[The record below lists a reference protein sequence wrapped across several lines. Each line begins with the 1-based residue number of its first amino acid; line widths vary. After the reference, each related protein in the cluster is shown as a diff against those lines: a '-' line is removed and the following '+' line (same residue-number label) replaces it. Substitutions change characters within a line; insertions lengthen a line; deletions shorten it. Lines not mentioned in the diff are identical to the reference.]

1 MRVMRVCTAISS
13 RPSGAGASGYFL
25 ALFLLAAALTGAGVF
40 RGHAQSPA
48 QLSGSDGVAAQAK
61 VAASAQAPVSA
72 PVAVAARPA
81 PQAVVNGAPA
91 DAKEQIAQLM
101 QMATDLK
108 AEVDKTNK
116 DELSVTVVRK
126 ASAIEQLARKVKN
139 AWPAKDR

>member
-1 MRVMRVCTAISS
+1 MRVMRVCTAIFS
-13 RPSGAGASGYFL
+13 RASGSGATGYFL
-25 ALFLLAAALTGAGVF
+25 AVFLLAAALIGAGIF
-40 RGHAQSPA
+40 RGHAQSPS
-48 QLSGSDGVAAQAK
+48 QPSGSDAG
-61 VAASAQAPVSA
+61 ASRTETTVSA
-72 PVAVAARPA
+72 PVASPTQPA
-81 PQAVVNGAPA
+81 PQAVANGAPD

-139 AWPAKDR
+139 AWPVKDR